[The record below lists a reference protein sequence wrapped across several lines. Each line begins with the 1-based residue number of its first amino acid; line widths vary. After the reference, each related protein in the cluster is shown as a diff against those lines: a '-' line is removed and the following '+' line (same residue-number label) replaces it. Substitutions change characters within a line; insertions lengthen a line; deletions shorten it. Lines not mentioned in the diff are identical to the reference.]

1 MWHQVLEN
9 MVREHWWDFTQL
21 SWRQIMKKNNKTWNE
36 VWLHPFENTQGIM
49 YWNHIQDNMGRRR
62 QTGVKVLLTHNTWL
76 VQSQGAKNRIHKIQI
91 YANKFVV
98 CQVSG
103 SHTKFYANIRLFSFV
118 YLDPAFFIWWIFC
131 LSQSWPGCLRCLIV
145 LYVSAILINFT
156 LSTFFMPLF

>member
-1 MWHQVLEN
+1 
-9 MVREHWWDFTQL
+9 
-21 SWRQIMKKNNKTWNE
+21 
-36 VWLHPFENTQGIM
+36 M

-62 QTGVKVLLTHNTWL
+62 KTGVKVLLTHNTWL

-145 LYVSAILINFT
+145 LCFCNLDQFYFINIFYAFVLDNFCLLPWVCKLINTGAYTPDLIHKICDDSKLKT
-156 LSTFFMPLF
+156 LKILKKWLLNK